1 MSSIKILDNHT
12 INKIAAGEVVERPAS
27 VVKELVENS
36 IDAKASS
43 ITVEI
48 KNGGIDFVR
57 ITDNGKGI
65 PKDEVEIAFLRHAT
79 SKITS
84 AEDLLEVLSL
94 GFRGE
99 ALASIAS
106 VSQVELIS
114 KTPGEL
120 TGKRV
125 EVVAGKL
132 QSSEEIACPDGTTF
146 IMRHLFYNIPARKA
160 FLKTAGTEASKIAD
174 YMYKLALAHPEISF
188 KYIQNNKLIFN
199 TPGTHDLRNCVL
211 SLYGKEVAKNT
222 IKVNY
227 SQHHIDLV
235 GLLGKPSIT
244 RGNRNYEHFFINGRY
259 IKSFLLQKAVEEA
272 YKTLTMVGKFPFAIL
287 HLNLDPSLV
296 DVNVHPTKLEVRFK
310 DSDIIYQTVYNGVL
324 SHLQEE
330 NLIPGVSQTFTQ
342 KPKFKADADANTQL
356 LVDTFFAPRKE
367 HNELNFSA
375 MINKEKKTSLD
386 KSLAIPKIFNN
397 PVDTSDLKLSPYQTE
412 ADVRESSQ
420 PSGLENYNTPS
431 SKVAQAPQQETYS
444 DSLNKLSEPGPSY
457 QEPVVRD
464 SITSSLQTDAYA
476 IAPAVHTVAH
486 AIAPAAHTDAH
497 EIAPSVHL
505 DAHAHAMA
513 PAVHAMPLSPETP
526 VDYSLQQVTAPP
538 SAPIRKPEEGIDYQI
553 IGQLFNTYWL
563 IDHGG
568 EVLIIDQHAAHE
580 RVMYERFMNDFT
592 TGNVSTQLLLMPETI
607 NLPASEMILIEEN
620 LSLFEKLGFNLE
632 IFGDTSIILREVPY
646 LFNKPL
652 GMDTFKQMLDSLDVK
667 KTQSL
672 YTLREE
678 QIIQM
683 ACKSAIKAND
693 KLDPLECKNLIE
705 ELLVLDNPYTCPHG
719 RPTIVSLRHSD
730 IEKIFKRI

>member
-114 KTPGEL
+114 KTSGEL

-132 QSSEEIACPDGTTF
+132 QASEEIACPDGTTF

-227 SQHHIDLV
+227 SQHHINLV

-310 DSDIIYQTVYNGVL
+310 DSDMIYQTVYNGVL

-330 NLIPGVSQTFTQ
+330 NLIPGISQTFTQ

-375 MINKEKKTSLD
+375 MIKKEKKTSLD
-386 KSLAIPKIFNN
+386 KSLAIPKIFSN
-397 PVDTSDLKLSPYQTE
+397 PEDTSDLKLSSYQTE

-420 PSGLENYNTPS
+420 
-431 SKVAQAPQQETYS
+431 QETYS
-444 DSLNKLSEPGPSY
+444 ESLNKLSEPM
-457 QEPVVRD
+457 VRD
-464 SITSSLQTDAYA
+464 STTSSLHTDAHT
-476 IAPAVHTVAH
+476 IAPAVDT
-486 AIAPAAHTDAH
+486 
-497 EIAPSVHL
+497 
-505 DAHAHAMA
+505 
-513 PAVHAMPLSPETP
+513 MPLSPKTP
-526 VDYSLQQVTAPP
+526 IDYSLQQVTSPP
-538 SAPIRKPEEGIDYQI
+538 SHPVRKPKEGIDYQI

-563 IDHGG
+563 IEHGG

-580 RVMYERFMNDFT
+580 RVMYERFMKDFT
-592 TGNVSTQLLLMPETI
+592 TSSVSTQVLLMPETI

-632 IFGDTSIILREVPY
+632 IFGDASIILREVPY

-693 KLDPLECKNLIE
+693 KLDSIECKNLIE